1 MLRTLCSSEF
11 QFQLRSYAK
20 ILLNYKKFIPY
31 HATGFFVYPLETSE
45 NQWNQWFSDVFRGEK
60 EASGMK
66 LINWNTKPCKYKS
79 WNSMIPIWYN
89 GNLALVKLI
98 INQ

>member
-1 MLRTLCSSEF
+1 M
-11 QFQLRSYAK
+11 
-20 ILLNYKKFIPY
+20 
-31 HATGFFVYPLETSE
+31 PLVSLYTPWKHQKT
-45 NQWNQWFSDVFRGEK
+45 NGTNGFSDVFSGEK

-98 INQ
+98 INQWCI